1 MAQVPPT
8 ITFNGKDYT
17 IDKLPQDV
25 QGLIS
30 LYSKWE
36 GELREARVESFKLEA
51 ALKGISIEIETRM
64 SAVESTPPEP
74 APEA

>member
-8 ITFNGKDYT
+8 ITFNGKDYN
-17 IDKLPQDV
+17 INQLPQDV

-36 GELREARVESFKLEA
+36 GELREAKVESFKLEA

-64 SAVESTPPEP
+64 TAVESTPVEP